1 MMINNN
7 KKNYHTKS
15 GTVID
20 AITNGINHNKRNKK
34 MKMKTLIIMKRI
46 KVLLKITDQT
56 PFPTFEKI
64 NPWFFLHNLNK
75 NPKNFNPPEN
85 HTWHSKSTWKN
96 PIFPTIKIF
105 KNSKRKRSSNF
116 NANDNKGSKT
126 IVNVNLTPHK
136 STHPI
141 KNHKNINK
149 NNKINPTAMFS

>member
-64 NPWFFLHNLNK
+64 NP
-75 NPKNFNPPEN
+75 
-85 HTWHSKSTWKN
+85 
-96 PIFPTIKIF
+96 
-105 KNSKRKRSSNF
+105 
-116 NANDNKGSKT
+116 
-126 IVNVNLTPHK
+126 
-136 STHPI
+136 
-141 KNHKNINK
+141 
-149 NNKINPTAMFS
+149 